1 MDSLTITKKQSLA
14 CVHFVYQA
22 SPREGGRGLQTRLS
36 ILRWDSYD
44 LMGGSL
50 VVCALFTRTDLIQ
63 IGIRVKALC
72 KQGYTVRPVLIVR
85 I

>member
-1 MDSLTITKKQSLA
+1 MCTF
-14 CVHFVYQA
+14 CVPGL
-22 SPREGGRGLQTRLS
+22 STGGGGGRGLQTRLS
-36 ILRWDSYD
+36 ILGWGSYD

-63 IGIRVKALC
+63 IGIQVKALC